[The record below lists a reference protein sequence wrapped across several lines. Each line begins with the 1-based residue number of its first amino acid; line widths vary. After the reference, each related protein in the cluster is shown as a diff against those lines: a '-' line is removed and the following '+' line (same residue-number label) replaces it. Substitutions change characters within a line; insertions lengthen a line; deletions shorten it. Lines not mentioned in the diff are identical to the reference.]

1 MLSSHLLM
9 VLGRCCGARQT
20 LHRIARSAVFDHLI
34 WTELPLRS
42 PHGMP
47 HHTSALALLLAPP
60 TLREDDRIMHIITL
74 EGTANPLYTCCLHL
88 SFARNELHARTVFRL
103 T

>member
-1 MLSSHLLM
+1 
-9 VLGRCCGARQT
+9 
-20 LHRIARSAVFDHLI
+20 
-34 WTELPLRS
+34 
-42 PHGMP
+42 
-47 HHTSALALLLAPP
+47 
-60 TLREDDRIMHIITL
+60 MHIITL